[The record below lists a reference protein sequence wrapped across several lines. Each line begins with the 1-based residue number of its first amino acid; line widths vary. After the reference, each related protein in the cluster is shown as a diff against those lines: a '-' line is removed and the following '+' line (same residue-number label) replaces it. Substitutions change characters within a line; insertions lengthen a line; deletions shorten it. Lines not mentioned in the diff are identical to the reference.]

1 MGTVSIKCRHF
12 VITIDNYY
20 KLSAVAIGNSAG
32 NGTQCAINYNA
43 IVVFLVEEVKKL
55 KQEITTL
62 QATVTALQ
70 NK

>member
-12 VITIDNYY
+12 VITIDNYS
-20 KLSAVAIGNSAG
+20 KLSAG